1 MYEISGEVECY
12 NVFGVKLETHHE
24 DVLSQRRFS
33 PMMIRRPFTACNC
46 KRILGTYREQIKSKL
61 NHEIENI
68 IHFKITNAVLLYSH
82 RHSPELLLMNLRD
95 EGMFN

>member
-1 MYEISGEVECY
+1 MYEISGEVGYY
-12 NVFGVKLETHHE
+12 NIFGVKLETHHE

-46 KRILGTYREQIKSKL
+46 KRILGTYIEIRSKL
-61 NHEIENI
+61 NHDIKNV

-82 RHSPELLLMNLRD
+82 RHSLELLLMNLRN
-95 EGMFN
+95 EGKYV